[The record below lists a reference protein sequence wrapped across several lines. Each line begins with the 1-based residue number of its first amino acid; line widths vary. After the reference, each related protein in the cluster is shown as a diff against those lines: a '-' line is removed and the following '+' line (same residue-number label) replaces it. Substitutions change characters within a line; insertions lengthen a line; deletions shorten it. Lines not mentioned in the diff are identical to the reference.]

1 MMKDYALHYS
11 YKEIGDVII
20 CIFNNEK
27 KPNKIEQKGRVTVL
41 YSNDE
46 IIGYNIKDIKEIVKI
61 RNEGMIFFPSKAL
74 IDVLNN
80 ILINSGVPPLEYKI
94 DSGYFI
100 AQITSKEKVDDGE
113 YLTLD
118 CGGQIYNCVTKS
130 KIINV
135 GDKVVISKVGTHL
148 NNGEV
153 TKESAINNKTIN
165 THVYTGVELGL
176 LDVSDVLILE
186 EDAIV
191 GKDFFSMEERML

>member
-1 MMKDYALHYS
+1 MKDYALHYS

-27 KPNKIEQKGRVTVL
+27 KPTKIEQKGRVTIL
-41 YSNDE
+41 YNNDE

-61 RNEGMIFFPSKAL
+61 KNEGMIFFPSKAL

-80 ILINSGVPPLEYKI
+80 ILINSGVPPLEYK
-94 DSGYFI
+94 DNSGYFI
-100 AQITSKEKVDDGE
+100 AQVVTKEKVDEGE
-113 YLTLD
+113 YLTLE
-118 CGGQIYNCVTKS
+118 CGEKTYNCVTKS
-130 KIINV
+130 KSVDV
-135 GDKVVISKVGTHL
+135 GNKVVIAQIGTHL

-153 TKESAINNKTIN
+153 IKESKIDDKIIN
-165 THVYTGVELGL
+165 THVCTGVELGL
-176 LDVSDVLILE
+176 LDENNVLILE

>member
-1 MMKDYALHYS
+1 MKNYAMFYS
-11 YKEIGDVII
+11 YKGIGDVII
-20 CIFNNEK
+20 IVFDNSKGPTRNEK
-27 KPNKIEQKGRVTVL
+27 KHRVTVI
-41 YSNDE
+41 YNNDE

-100 AQITSKEKVDDGE
+100 AQITNKEKVDDGE

-130 KIINV
+130 KIVNV
-135 GDKVVISKVGTHL
+135 GDKVVIAKVGTHL

-153 TKESAINNKTIN
+153 IKESAINNKTIN
-165 THVYTGVELGL
+165 THVCTGVELGL

-191 GKDFFSMEERML
+191 GKDFFSMEERVL